1 MQKPAAPNGEIDHVP
16 ALRAAVLQLKRQFP
30 EIDRTSLEAH
40 FLLGRTYNMMV
51 DMRAPVW
58 ARFGITEPRFMVLR
72 LLFLS
77 PEKRA
82 SMSEIAAD
90 INKGMANV
98 TQLVDGLVQDG
109 LVERVVAPHDRRV
122 IHARLTPR
130 GEELFSSVFPE
141 NAARIE
147 EAWAP
152 LSEGEKLALIRL
164 LTRLH
169 TQLLQRSGDHVK

>member
-1 MQKPAAPNGEIDHVP
+1 MPKTPASRGALEHVP
-16 ALRAAVLQLKRQFP
+16 AVRAAVKQLKGRFP
-30 EIDRTSLEAH
+30 EIDQTSLEAH

-51 DMRAPVW
+51 EARAPVW

-72 LLFLS
+72 LLFLNA
-77 PEKRA
+77 EKHA

-122 IHARLTPR
+122 IHARLTTR
-130 GEELFSSVFPE
+130 GEELFTTVFPE

-147 EAWAP
+147 EAWEP
-152 LSEGEKLALIRL
+152 LSEDEKLELVHL
-164 LTRLH
+164 LARMH
-169 TQLLQRSGDHVK
+169 AQLLARTSERVK

>member
-1 MQKPAAPNGEIDHVP
+1 MQKPAAPHGGVDHVP
-16 ALRAAVLQLKRQFP
+16 AVRAAVSQLKQQFP
-30 EIDRTSLEAH
+30 AIDQTSLEAH
-40 FLLGRTYNMMV
+40 FVLGRTYNMMV
-51 DMRAPVW
+51 EMRAPVW

-77 PEKRA
+77 RDKRA

-122 IHARLTPR
+122 VHARLTPR
-130 GEELFSSVFPE
+130 GEQLFTSVFPE

-152 LSEGEKLALIRL
+152 LSDDEKLQMVHL
-164 LTRLH
+164 LARMH
-169 TQLLQRSGDHVK
+169 AHLLARGSERVK